1 MVDRRSFLAGVT
13 AGSLL
18 IASAPGTSSAAAAAR
33 KVQPM
38 ATPRATPGAQATPGT
53 GAPTIVLVHGAW
65 ADGAS
70 WSGVIGGLSGDGLT
84 VVAPA
89 NPLRSLLSDA
99 DDLASFL
106 ASIEGPVLLVGHSY
120 GGAVMSIAAA
130 SASNVVGLVY
140 VAAYA
145 LEIGETLLDIANQ
158 FPVETLNQAL
168 RQVPISGGTADAPA
182 VDVYLDRALLPSVFA
197 ADVDPA
203 MQTILA
209 ATERPIAFAAFGE
222 PAPAAA
228 WTSLPSWALVAT
240 ADMALGPAVPF
251 MAQRAGSTVTEI
263 DSSHALPVS
272 HPEAVV
278 EVIRTAVASLA

>member
-1 MVDRRSFLAGVT
+1 MVNRRSFVSGATV
-13 AGSLL
+13 GSFL
-18 IASAPGTSSAAAAAR
+18 IANAFGTSGAAIAAQEA
-33 KVQPM
+33 QSM
-38 ATPRATPGAQATPGT
+38 ATPQATPGARSTP
-53 GAPTIVLVHGAW
+53 AASSPTILLVHGAW

-70 WSGVIGGLSGDGLT
+70 WSGVISGLSDDGLT
-84 VVAPA
+84 IIAPA
-89 NPLRSLLSDA
+89 NPLRSLLGDSEY
-99 DDLASFL
+99 LASFL

-130 SASNVVGLVY
+130 SAPNVVGLVY

-145 LEIGETLLDIANQ
+145 LDVGETLLDIATR

-168 RQVPISGGTADAPA
+168 RQVPIPGGTADAPA
-182 VDVYLDRALLPSVFA
+182 VDVYLDRTLLPSVFA
-197 ADVDPA
+197 ADVDA
-203 MQTILA
+203 ATQAVLA

-240 ADMALGPAVPF
+240 ADQALGPAVPF
-251 MAQRAGSTVTEI
+251 MAQRAGSTVTEL

-272 HPEAVV
+272 HPGAVI